1 MRLAIRLCAGALLSC
16 FAVPASAQ
24 VRGPADPV
32 SILTEAQAIERLLA
46 QDPVVRALRTRADE
60 VRAAFVDRARWP
72 NPSVSFNRESVAGAS
87 DTFYLGRQEIP
98 MSGRLGLLRDAG
110 QLAGESADADVRFAI
125 AERVSQL
132 RHAFAALLL
141 AQEQE
146 AALRQAVTE
155 LERLVDVLRA
165 REQAGEGS
173 TYDRMRGA
181 RALAEL
187 QHDLASAGVERVR
200 ARGALATYV
209 GAGAQPGRLVAA
221 GALPVE
227 TPLPPAETLVEQ
239 ALAARL
245 DHRARQLTSTQF
257 DTERRAAGRLRIP
270 VPTISAGLKRSGT
283 EGSLHNG
290 YQFSVD
296 LGVPLFNRG
305 DGAGVHAQ
313 AQADRARAEAEAL
326 RLQIEADV
334 RTAHASVALRRA
346 QTEAYRRSV
355 ADTAEPLVATA
366 RVAYEEG
373 ELGILEL
380 LDAARQAID
389 ARLRSLEAS
398 ALARRAA
405 VELDRAIGRE
415 R

>member
-16 FAVPASAQ
+16 AAVSASAQ
-24 VRGPADPV
+24 VPGLANPV
-32 SILTEAQAIERLLA
+32 STLTEDQAIERLLA
-46 QDPVVRALRTRADE
+46 QDPVVRALRARVDE
-60 VRAAFVDRARWP
+60 VRAAVVDRARWP
-72 NPSVSFNRESVAGAS
+72 NPSFSFNRESVAGTS
-87 DTFYLGRQEIP
+87 DTFYAGRQEIP
-98 MSGRLGLLRDAG
+98 ISGRLGLLRDAG
-110 QLAGESADADVRFAI
+110 QLAGESADAEVRFAV
-125 AERVSQL
+125 ARRVSEL
-132 RHAFAALLL
+132 RNAFAALLL

-146 AALRQAVTE
+146 AALRQAVGE
-155 LERLVDVLRA
+155 LERLVDVLRV
-165 REQAGEGS
+165 REEAGEGS

-187 QHDLASAGVERVR
+187 RHELASAGVARVG

-209 GAGAQPGRLVAA
+209 GAGAQPDRLIAA
-221 GALPVE
+221 GALQAE
-227 TPLPPAETLVEQ
+227 TPLAPAETLVEQ
-239 ALAARL
+239 ALATRL
-245 DHRARQLTSTQF
+245 DHRARELTSSQF
-257 DTERRAAGRLRIP
+257 DTERRAAERLRIP
-270 VPTISAGLKRSGT
+270 VPTVSAGLKRSGT
-283 EGSLHNG
+283 NGLLHNG

-305 DGAGVHAQ
+305 DGAVVHAQ
-313 AQADRARAEAEAL
+313 AQAVRARAEAEAL

-334 RTAHASVALRRA
+334 RTAHTSVALRRA
-346 QTEAYRRSV
+346 QTEAYRRAV

-380 LDAARQAID
+380 LDATRQAID
-389 ARLRSLEAS
+389 ARLRSLEAA